1 MSWLDIA
8 VIVIIGIATLIGLKI
23 GIIKAVLTLAGVIV
37 GILLAGRF
45 YVALADRLTFIPQ
58 ETLAKVVAFA
68 AILIAVVLVAGII
81 AGVLK
86 WLASIILLG
95 WVNRLG
101 GALLGLIMGSI
112 LCGALLAMWTK
123 FLGISDP
130 IAESALATFL
140 LDRFPMVLALLPG
153 EFGSVRSFFQ

>member
-37 GILLAGRF
+37 GVLLAGRF

-58 ETLAKVVAFA
+58 ETLARVVAFA
-68 AILIAVVLVAGII
+68 AILIVVVLIASII

-101 GALLGLIMGSI
+101 GALLGLITGSI

-153 EFGSVRSFFQ
+153 DFGSVRSFFQ

>member
-37 GILLAGRF
+37 GVLLAGRF
-45 YVALADRLTFIPQ
+45 YVVLADQLTFIPQ
-58 ETLAKVVAFA
+58 ETLARVVAFA
-68 AILIAVVLVAGII
+68 IILMVVVLIASII

-101 GALLGLIMGSI
+101 GALLGLIMGSV
-112 LCGALLAMWTK
+112 LCGAVLAMWTK

-140 LDRFPMVLALLPG
+140 LDRFPMVLALLPE

>member
-8 VIVIIGIATLIGLKI
+8 IIVIISISTFVGLRN
-23 GIIKAVLTLAGVIV
+23 GIIKTVLTLAGVIV
-37 GILLAGRF
+37 GVILAGRF

-58 ETLAKVVAFA
+58 DTLARIVAFVI
-68 AILIAVVLVAGII
+68 ILSAVVLIASII

-86 WLASIILLG
+86 WIASIVLLG

-112 LCGALLAMWTK
+112 FCGALLAIWTK
-123 FLGISDP
+123 FLGIADP

-140 LDRFPMVLALLPG
+140 LDRFPMVLALLPS
-153 EFGSVRSFFQ
+153 EFDSVRSFFH

>member
-8 VIVIIGIATLIGLKI
+8 VIAIIGIGTLIGLKI
-23 GIIKAVLTLAGVIV
+23 GIIKAVLTLAGVIIGV
-37 GILLAGRF
+37 LLAGRF
-45 YVALADRLTFIPQ
+45 YVALAGQLTFIPQ
-58 ETLAKVVAFA
+58 ETLARVVAFA
-68 AILIAVVLVAGII
+68 IILVLVVLVASII

-101 GALLGLIMGSI
+101 GALIGLIMGSI

-140 LDRFPMVLALLPG
+140 LDRFPMVLALLPE

>member
-1 MSWLDIA
+1 MLWLDIT

-37 GILLAGRF
+37 GVLLAGRF

-68 AILIAVVLVAGII
+68 AILIVVVLVAGII

-101 GALLGLIMGSI
+101 GALLGLITGSI

>member
-8 VIVIIGIATLIGLKI
+8 VIAVIGIATLIGLKI
-23 GIIKAVLTLAGVIV
+23 GIIKAVLTLAGVVIGV
-37 GILLAGRF
+37 LLAGRF
-45 YVALADRLTFIPQ
+45 YVALAEQLTFIPQ
-58 ETLAKVVAFA
+58 ETLARVVAFA
-68 AILIAVVLVAGII
+68 IILALVVLIASVI

-86 WLASIILLG
+86 WLASIILLV

-101 GALLGLIMGSI
+101 GALLGLIMGSVF
-112 LCGALLAMWTK
+112 CGALLAIWTK

-140 LDRFPMVLALLPG
+140 LDRFPMVLALLPE

>member
-8 VIVIIGIATLIGLKI
+8 IIVVIGITAFVGLKN
-23 GIIKAVLTLAGVIV
+23 GIIKTVLTLAGVIV
-37 GILLAGRF
+37 GVILAGRF

-58 ETLAKVVAFA
+58 ETLARLAAFA
-68 AILIAVVLVAGII
+68 IILVAVILIASII

-86 WLASIILLG
+86 WLASIVLLG

-101 GALLGLIMGSI
+101 GALLGLIMGAI
-112 LCGALLAMWTK
+112 FCGALLAIWTK
-123 FLGISDP
+123 FLGIAEP

-140 LDRFPMVLALLPG
+140 LDRFPIVLALLPA
-153 EFGSVRSFFQ
+153 EFDSVRSFFQ

>member
-8 VIVIIGIATLIGLKI
+8 IIVVIGITAFVGLKN
-23 GIIKAVLTLAGVIV
+23 GIIKTVLTLAGVIV
-37 GILLAGRF
+37 GVILAGRF

-58 ETLAKVVAFA
+58 ETLARVVAFA
-68 AILIAVVLVAGII
+68 IILIAVILIASII

-86 WLASIILLG
+86 WLASIVLLG

-112 LCGALLAMWTK
+112 FCGALLAIWIK
-123 FLGISDP
+123 FLGISEP
-130 IAESALATFL
+130 VAESALATFL
-140 LDRFPMVLALLPG
+140 LDRFPMVLTLLPA
-153 EFGSVRSFFQ
+153 EFDSVRSFFR

>member
-8 VIVIIGIATLIGLKI
+8 IIVIIGIATLVSFKS

-37 GILLAGRF
+37 GVILAGRF
-45 YVALADRLTFIPQ
+45 YAALAENLTFIPQ
-58 ETLAKVVAFA
+58 ETLARVVAFA
-68 AILIAVVLVAGII
+68 IILVLVILIASII

-86 WLASIILLG
+86 WLASIVLLG

-112 LCGALLAMWTK
+112 FCGALLAIWTK

-140 LDRFPMVLALLPG
+140 LDGFPMVLALLPG
-153 EFGSVRSFFQ
+153 EFDSVRSFFQ

>member
-37 GILLAGRF
+37 GVLLAGRF

-58 ETLAKVVAFA
+58 ETLARVVAFA
-68 AILIAVVLVAGII
+68 IILIAVVLIASII

>member
-8 VIVIIGIATLIGLKI
+8 IIAVIGITAFVGLKN
-23 GIIKAVLTLAGVIV
+23 GIIKTVLTLAGVIV
-37 GILLAGRF
+37 GVILAGLF

-58 ETLAKVVAFA
+58 ETVARVAAFA
-68 AILIAVVLVAGII
+68 IILVAVILIAGII

-86 WLASIILLG
+86 WLASIVLLG

-112 LCGALLAMWTK
+112 FCGALLAIWTK
-123 FLGISDP
+123 FLGISEP
-130 IAESALATFL
+130 ISESALATFL
-140 LDRFPMVLALLPG
+140 LDRFPLVLALLPA
-153 EFGSVRSFFQ
+153 EFDSVRSFFR

>member
-37 GILLAGRF
+37 GVLLAGRF

-58 ETLAKVVAFA
+58 ETLARVVAFA
-68 AILIAVVLVAGII
+68 IILAVVVLIASII

>member
-37 GILLAGRF
+37 GVLLAGRF

>member
-37 GILLAGRF
+37 GVLLAGRF
-45 YVALADRLTFIPQ
+45 YVVLADQLTFIPQ
-58 ETLAKVVAFA
+58 ETLARVVAFA
-68 AILIAVVLVAGII
+68 IILMVVVLIASII

-101 GALLGLIMGSI
+101 GALLGLIMGSV
-112 LCGALLAMWTK
+112 LCGAVLAMWTK

>member
-1 MSWLDIA
+1 MSLLDIA

-37 GILLAGRF
+37 GVLLAGRL
-45 YVALADRLTFIPQ
+45 YVTLADRLTFIPQ
-58 ETLAKVVAFA
+58 ETLARVVAFA
-68 AILIAVVLVAGII
+68 IILAVVVLIASIL

-112 LCGALLAMWTK
+112 LCGALLAMWTN

>member
-37 GILLAGRF
+37 GVLLAGRF

-68 AILIAVVLVAGII
+68 AILIVVVLVAGII

>member
-8 VIVIIGIATLIGLKI
+8 IIAIIGIVALVGFKI
-23 GIIKAVLTLAGVIV
+23 GIIKAVLTLVGVIV
-37 GILLAGRF
+37 GIVLAGRF

-58 ETLAKVVAFA
+58 ETLARVVAFA
-68 AILIAVVLVAGII
+68 IILIGVMLVASII

-86 WLASIILLG
+86 WLTSIVLLG

-101 GALLGLIMGSI
+101 GALLGLITGSI
-112 LCGALLAMWTK
+112 FCGALLATWTK

-140 LDRFPMVLALLPG
+140 LDGFPVVLTLLPG
-153 EFGSVRSFFQ
+153 EFDSVRSFFQ

>member
-37 GILLAGRF
+37 GVLLAGRF
-45 YVALADRLTFIPQ
+45 YIALAVHLTFIPQ
-58 ETLAKVVAFA
+58 ETLARVVAFA
-68 AILIAVVLVAGII
+68 IILTVVVLIAGII

-153 EFGSVRSFFQ
+153 EFGSVRPFFQ

>member
-8 VIVIIGIATLIGLKI
+8 LLAIIGIATLIGLRI
-23 GIIKAVLTLAGVIV
+23 GIIKAMLTLVGVIV
-37 GILLAGRF
+37 GVILAGRF
-45 YVALADRLTFIPQ
+45 YAGLAENLTFIPQ
-58 ETLAKVVAFA
+58 ETLARVVAFA
-68 AILIAVVLVAGII
+68 AILILVMLVMSVI

-86 WLASIILLG
+86 WLASIVLLG

-101 GALLGLIMGSI
+101 GALLGLIMGAI
-112 LCGALLAMWTK
+112 FCGALLAIWTK

-140 LDRFPMVLALLPG
+140 LDGFPMVLALLPG
-153 EFGSVRSFFQ
+153 EFDSVRSFFQ

>member
-37 GILLAGRF
+37 GVLLAGRF
-45 YVALADRLTFIPQ
+45 YIALAGHLTFIPQ

-68 AILIAVVLVAGII
+68 IILAVVVLIAGKI

-95 WVNRLG
+95 WLNRLG

-153 EFGSVRSFFQ
+153 EFSSVRPFFH

>member
-8 VIVIIGIATLIGLKI
+8 LIVVIGIAAFMGLRI
-23 GIIKAVLTLAGVIV
+23 GIIKAVLTLAGVILGV
-37 GILLAGRF
+37 ILAGRF
-45 YVALADRLTFIPQ
+45 YVALAERLTFIPQ
-58 ETLAKVVAFA
+58 ETLARLVAFA
-68 AILIAVVLVAGII
+68 VILIGVVLVFSII

-86 WLASIILLG
+86 WLASLVLLG

-101 GALLGLIMGSI
+101 GAFLGLIMGAI
-112 LCGALLAMWTK
+112 FCGALLAIWTK

-140 LDRFPMVLALLPG
+140 LDRFPMVLALLPE
-153 EFGSVRSFFQ
+153 EFDSVRSFFQ

>member
-1 MSWLDIA
+1 MSWFDIA

-23 GIIKAVLTLAGVIV
+23 GIIKAVLTLAGVIIGV
-37 GILLAGRF
+37 ILAGRF
-45 YVALADRLTFIPQ
+45 YVALAEQLTFIPQ
-58 ETLAKVVAFA
+58 ETLARVVAFA
-68 AILIAVVLVAGII
+68 IILAVVVLIASII
-81 AGVLK
+81 TGVLK
-86 WLASIILLG
+86 WLTSIILLG

-112 LCGALLAMWTK
+112 FCGALLAIWTK

-140 LDRFPMVLALLPG
+140 LDRFPMVLALLPE
-153 EFGSVRSFFQ
+153 EFDSVRSFFQ

>member
-37 GILLAGRF
+37 GVLLAGRF

-123 FLGISDP
+123 FLGISNP

>member
-37 GILLAGRF
+37 GVLLAGRF

-58 ETLAKVVAFA
+58 ETLARVVAFA
-68 AILIAVVLVAGII
+68 IILMVVVLIASII

-101 GALLGLIMGSI
+101 GALLGLITGSI

>member
-8 VIVIIGIATLIGLKI
+8 VVAVIGIATLIGLKI
-23 GIIKAVLTLAGVIV
+23 GIIKAVLTLAGVVIGV
-37 GILLAGRF
+37 LLAGRF
-45 YVALADRLTFIPQ
+45 YVALAEQLTFIPQ
-58 ETLAKVVAFA
+58 ETLARVVAFA
-68 AILIAVVLVAGII
+68 IILALVVLIASVI

-95 WVNRLG
+95 WVNRCG
-101 GALLGLIMGSI
+101 GALLGLIMGSVF
-112 LCGALLAMWTK
+112 CGALLAIWTK

-140 LDRFPMVLALLPG
+140 LDRFPMVLALLPE

>member
-8 VIVIIGIATLIGLKI
+8 VIVIISIATLIGLKI
-23 GIIKAVLTLAGVIV
+23 GIIKAVLTLAGVIIGV
-37 GILLAGRF
+37 LLAGRF

-68 AILIAVVLVAGII
+68 AILIVVVLVAGII